1 MDFLGREVI
10 GLSLEW
16 YSTEYDL
23 YKVRLIYN
31 DDYSSEWIYVDSAT
45 FDKMHKDFN
54 NEEAK

>member
-1 MDFLGREVI
+1 MLFLGREVI

-23 YKVRLIYN
+23 YKVRLIYS
-31 DDYSSEWIYVDSAT
+31 DDYSSEWIYVDSAA

-54 NEEAK
+54 NAEAK